1 MNLIMTE
8 LLVSLIGI
16 PVDALA
22 SAQGGWN
29 MGATLCRTVGFLL
42 TTLGEFCAHFIRKR
56 RYKHGQKLEIILSL
70 ESSLPYLIII
80 WFLIEGISRTEIK
93 HREWSLLRLYIRAN
107 VDPSSVS
114 DQLRRLS

>member
-42 TTLGEFCAHFIRKR
+42 TTLGEFCTYFKRKDT
-56 RYKHGQKLEIILSL
+56 RYKHGQKLSHPKFVLTLFLGEIICQPFVKFILNH
-70 ESSLPYLIII
+70 I
-80 WFLIEGISRTEIK
+80 
-93 HREWSLLRLYIRAN
+93 
-107 VDPSSVS
+107 
-114 DQLRRLS
+114 